1 MLKKLLIKWF
11 MPSPE
16 DVAKT
21 IAKATADFV
30 NTSGKEDAI
39 VNVISKTEKFEK
51 VQTLVNKWLKDG
63 KLDDVE
69 VKELEEKLTPL
80 CKLVIDKI
88 MGKVA

>member
-51 VQTLVNKWLKDG
+51 V
-63 KLDDVE
+63 
-69 VKELEEKLTPL
+69 
-80 CKLVIDKI
+80 
-88 MGKVA
+88 